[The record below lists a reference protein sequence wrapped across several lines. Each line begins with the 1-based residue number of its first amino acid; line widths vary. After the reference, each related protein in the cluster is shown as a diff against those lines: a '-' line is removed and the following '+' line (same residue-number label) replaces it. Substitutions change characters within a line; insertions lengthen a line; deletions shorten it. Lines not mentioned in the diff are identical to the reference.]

1 MKSRHIEAL
10 ILSLHPEQLRYFDQL
25 FINKGAKIVNLFG
38 GVGHLS
44 HAVISVATGDGT
56 KVIGSVLKAT
66 SAAVDGGFIGGIVAD
81 RVTGLTTGEI
91 PPSVGDINAGLNII
105 DSLGNQ
111 DGSTDLSDVGD
122 IFGDIFEGVGNL
134 FS

>member
-1 MKSRHIEAL
+1 M
-10 ILSLHPEQLRYFDQL
+10 
-25 FINKGAKIVNLFG
+25 NLFG
-38 GVGHLS
+38 VVGHLGN
-44 HAVISVATGDGT
+44 AVIGVATGDGT

-66 SAAVDGGFIGGIVAD
+66 SSAVDGGFLGKVVAD
-81 RVTGLTTGEI
+81 RVTGLATGEI
-91 PPSVGDINAGLNII
+91 SPSTGDINAGLSII

-122 IFGDIFEGVGNL
+122 MIGDVFEGIGNL

>member
-1 MKSRHIEAL
+1 
-10 ILSLHPEQLRYFDQL
+10 
-25 FINKGAKIVNLFG
+25 VNLFG
-38 GVGHLS
+38 VVENLGN
-44 HAVISVATGDGT
+44 AVIGVATGDGT

-66 SAAVDGGFIGGIVAD
+66 SSAVDGGFVGKVIAE
-81 RVTGLTTGEI
+81 RVTGLATGEI
-91 PPSVGDINAGLNII
+91 PPSVGYINAGLNII

-122 IFGDIFEGVGNL
+122 MIGDIFEGIGNL

>member
-1 MKSRHIEAL
+1 M
-10 ILSLHPEQLRYFDQL
+10 
-25 FINKGAKIVNLFG
+25 NLFG
-38 GVGHLS
+38 VVGHLGN
-44 HAVISVATGDGT
+44 AVIGVATGDGT

-66 SAAVDGGFIGGIVAD
+66 SSAVDGGFVGGVVAE
-81 RVTGLTTGEI
+81 RVTGLATGEI

-111 DGSTDLSDVGD
+111 DGSTDLSDVSD
-122 IFGDIFEGVGNL
+122 IIGGIFEGIGSL